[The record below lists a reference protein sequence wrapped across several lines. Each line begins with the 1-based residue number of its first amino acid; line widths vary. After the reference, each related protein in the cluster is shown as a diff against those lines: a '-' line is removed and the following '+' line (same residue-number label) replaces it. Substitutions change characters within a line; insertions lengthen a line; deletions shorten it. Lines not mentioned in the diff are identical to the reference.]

1 MKKILLLVAAAIFAV
16 SLGGCSGKQQAPD
29 VISVKVP
36 ALYPEGV
43 DYDAKGKR
51 FFISSLR
58 EGAVGQVTD
67 DGSYKPVMT
76 DSKMVSAIGL
86 RVDAARNRLLVC
98 NSDPGVSV
106 HTSKATQAKLAGLAI
121 YDLSSGKL
129 TKYIDLAALSKGG
142 GHFCNDIAVD
152 DAGNIYATD
161 SFSPIIYKIDTNDN
175 PSILLEDKRFTG
187 EGFNLNGIVYK
198 DGYLIVAKDND
209 GYLFKVPVDKPKDYK
224 EVKIDQKL
232 VGADG
237 LLWGPD
243 GSLIVIAN
251 ADTNKI
257 FKLTSTDS
265 WESAKVVNSIDTGDV
280 FATTGVMRDGKV
292 YVMEAR
298 LNVLFNPKT
307 TKQVD
312 EFNIRAYKP

>member
-1 MKKILLLVAAAIFAV
+1 MRKILLLIAATFLAV

-51 FFISSLR
+51 FFISSLH
-58 EGAVGQVTD
+58 EGTVGQVAD
-67 DGSYKPVMT
+67 DGSYKPFVT

-98 NSDPGVSV
+98 NSDPGVSL
-106 HTSKATQAKLAGLAI
+106 HTKKETQAKLAGLGI

-129 TKYIDLAALSKGG
+129 IKYIDLAALSKGG
-142 GHFCNDIAVD
+142 GHFCNDIAID
-152 DAGNIYATD
+152 DSGNIYATD
-161 SFSPIIYKIDTNDN
+161 SFSPIIYKIDTGNN
-175 PSILLEDKRFTG
+175 PSILLEDKRFAG
-187 EGFNLNGIVYK
+187 DGFNLNGLVYK
-198 DGYLIVAKDND
+198 DGYLVVAKDNE
-209 GYLFKVPVDKPKDYK
+209 GVLFKVPVDKPKDYK

-237 LLWGPD
+237 LLWGQD

-257 FKLTSTDS
+257 FKLTSTDN
-265 WESAKVVNSIDTGDV
+265 WESAKVANSVDTGDV
-280 FATTGVMRDGKV
+280 FATTGTLRDGKV

-312 EFNIRAYKP
+312 VFNIRAYKP